1 MDKPTS
7 NKILHAFNY
16 DSFSAL
22 ALYAESE
29 MAKIQRALE
38 VSSDFIEIRYLQG
51 RLLELR
57 KLTRLREI
65 LKEIPDG

>member
-7 NKILHAFNY
+7 NKILHALNY

-29 MAKIQRALE
+29 VTKIQRALE
-38 VSSDFIEIRYLQG
+38 VSSDFTEIRYLQG

-65 LKEIPDG
+65 LKEISDG